1 MSWWLGG
8 WIAGRIVGT
17 FSAENSW
24 LKVVETCVIQENKCF
39 IGLVLS
45 HEQFI
50 DLENVYICYIWPF
63 CTARGSFFKPIYCR
77 AGLALIFPL
86 TGSFTISRAGLA
98 AESQVLRW
106 VAGGEAHQLP
116 AGQEGVGPEEGDQE
130 TDLQGCHPDP
140 RQQPGPP
147 CSAAEHVCLLLSY
160 HRVCL
165 QHQSV
170 WCSWGRRSDSS
181 TYSAITSRAAQE
193 NWFQP
198 DLKDAG
204 FCGQARPNLQ
214 PGRQVP

>member
-86 TGSFTISRAGLA
+86 TGSFTISRAGPSSPWPPTWTL
-98 AESQVLRW
+98 S
-106 VAGGEAHQLP
+106 P
-116 AGQEGVGPEEGDQE
+116 K
-130 TDLQGCHPDP
+130 LQWTSLGASSLCS
-140 RQQPGPP
+140 PP
-147 CSAAEHVCLLLSY
+147 PTKTLVKLDTQDSYATCLKLS
-160 HRVCL
+160 L
-165 QHQSV
+165 
-170 WCSWGRRSDSS
+170 
-181 TYSAITSRAAQE
+181 
-193 NWFQP
+193 
-198 DLKDAG
+198 
-204 FCGQARPNLQ
+204 
-214 PGRQVP
+214 